1 MMFNKS
7 TVKVYVLT
15 RGEDEPGKCTAE
27 RLIRS
32 GLARRIYRVEDIP
45 PQAIILNPFAKTY
58 VKKTDRDVVRR
69 WGIVA
74 VDVSWKRGIRML
86 KELRRGIQRV
96 IPLLIAAN
104 PVNFGK
110 PFRLSTVEALAAAL
124 YITGFEE
131 EAVSVLRIF
140 KWGLNFLKLNDE
152 LLNKYREALSD
163 DDIEMVAKTYFKLEL
178 PENVKLLEL
187 LQRYVE
193 ET

>member
-1 MMFNKS
+1 MMFNVS
-7 TVKVYVLT
+7 TIKVYVLT
-15 RGEDEPGKCTAE
+15 RGEDEPEKCTAE

-32 GLARRIYRVEDIP
+32 GLAKRIYRVNDIP
-45 PQAIILNPFAKTY
+45 PQAITLNPFAETY
-58 VKKTDRDVVRR
+58 VKKTDRDMVMR

-74 VDVSWKRGIRML
+74 IDVSWKRGVRML

-131 EAVSVLRIF
+131 EAVSVLSIF

-152 LLNKYREALSD
+152 LLKKYREALSD
-163 DDIEMVAKTYFKLEL
+163 DDIETVAKAYFRLEL

-187 LQRYVE
+187 LHRYIE
-193 ET
+193 NA

>member
-1 MMFNKS
+1 MFNVS
-7 TVKVYVLT
+7 TIKVYVLT
-15 RGEDEPGKCTAE
+15 KGEDEPEKCTAE

-32 GLARRIYRVEDIP
+32 GLAKRIHRVNDIP
-45 PQAIILNPFAKTY
+45 PQAITLNPFAETY
-58 VKKTDRDVVRR
+58 VKKTDRDMVMR

-74 VDVSWKRGIRML
+74 IDVSWKRGIRIL

-131 EAVSVLRIF
+131 EAVSMLSIF

-152 LLNKYREALSD
+152 LLKKYREALSD
-163 DDIEMVAKTYFKLEL
+163 DDIETVAKAYFRLEL

-187 LQRYVE
+187 LHRYIE
-193 ET
+193 NA